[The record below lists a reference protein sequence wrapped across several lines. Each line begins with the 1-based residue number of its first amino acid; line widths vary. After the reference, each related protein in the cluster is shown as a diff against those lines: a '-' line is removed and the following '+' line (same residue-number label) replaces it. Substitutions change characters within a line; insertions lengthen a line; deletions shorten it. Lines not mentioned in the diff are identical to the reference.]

1 MFRKAVM
8 DDLDE
13 IEKIYDETHSKIE
26 SGEIFVAWDRS
37 VYPTRKT
44 GEDSILRGDMFVGE
58 KDDQVLACA
67 IINGKQGEKYKDV
80 KWTYDAPKDEVMVL
94 NTLVVSPRAGGKGIG
109 TKFIKFYKNY
119 ALESGC
125 RYLRLDT
132 NENNIYVRKLY
143 EKLGYKEAFTLSSE
157 FYVPGRINLAF
168 SEELI
173 YFEKKL

>member
-1 MFRKAVM
+1 M
-8 DDLDE
+8 DDLDFIEVIYNE
-13 IEKIYDETHSKIE
+13 IHSEIE
-26 SGEIFVAWDRS
+26 SGKIFVGWDRN

-44 GEDSILRGDMFVGE
+44 AKDSILRGDMFVGE
-58 KDDQVLACA
+58 KDGQVIEAA

-80 KWTYDAPKDEVMVL
+80 QWNYEAPKDEVMVL
-94 NTLVVSPRAGGKGIG
+94 NTLVVSPRVGGKGIG
-109 TKFIKFYKNY
+109 TKFIKFYENY
-119 ALESGC
+119 ALETGC
-125 RYLRLDT
+125 KYLRLDT

-143 EKLGYKEAFTLSSE
+143 EKLGYREASTLSSE